1 MADDALAVWHQ
12 PTPPA
17 TRRAGL
23 LWRDEYGR
31 MGFRYDAEWQRDG
44 FPLSRQL
51 PLATAT
57 FAPADGVAHRFFAN
71 LLPEG
76 DARTG
81 LARSLGTSNDDFEL
95 LRRVGGECA
104 GAFCLLLPGDR
115 PGTRQPAYRE
125 LTDKELTVL
134 VRQRG
139 VRPSSSVGARTR
151 LSLAGAQ
158 HKMPV
163 RWRDQRYGLPLDDA
177 PSTHILKFDLARL
190 RNVPLFEA
198 FTTHLAAA
206 VGLPVVDIDW
216 RRLQRL
222 GYAVIVRF
230 DRPSDANGNI
240 RRLHQEDFCQ
250 ALGYDH
256 LRKYEADAGPSLAQ
270 CADLLR
276 EVATDP
282 AIDIPRLLG
291 WQAFNWLA
299 GNSDGH
305 AKNLALL
312 YDNGTIRMAP
322 FYDLIC
328 TRALRGLSRNLA
340 MSIGGE
346 NDPGRVRAWHWREL
360 ADACGIRPRF
370 VETLVAAMAEKLQAA
385 VGPCRRAFEE
395 RYEPAPPLQ
404 RIEQVVVRQCRRVL
418 SRQWRGV

>member
-1 MADDALAVWHQ
+1 MANDALAVWHQ

-17 TRRAGL
+17 TRCAGL
-23 LWRDEYGR
+23 LWRDEHGR

-44 FPLSRQL
+44 FPLSLQL

-57 FAPADGVAHRFFAN
+57 FAPADGAAHRFFAN

-76 DARTG
+76 DARIG
-81 LARSLGTSNDDFEL
+81 LARSLGTANDDFEL

-104 GAFCLLLPGDR
+104 GAFCLLPPGHC
-115 PGTRQPAYRE
+115 PGIREPAYRE
-125 LTDKELTVL
+125 LTDKELAML
-134 VRQRG
+134 VRRRG
-139 VRPSSSVGARTR
+139 VGPSSVRGRTR

-158 HKMPV
+158 HKVPV
-163 RWRDQRYGLPLDDA
+163 RWRDQRCGLPLDNA
-177 PSTHILKFDLARL
+177 PSTHILKFDLAGL
-190 RNVPLFEA
+190 RNVPLFET
-198 FTTHLAAA
+198 FTTHLAAT
-206 VGLPVVDIDW
+206 VGLPVVDIDL
-216 RRLQRL
+216 RRAQRL
-222 GYAVIVRF
+222 GYAVIARF

-250 ALGYDH
+250 ALGYGH

-270 CADLLR
+270 CAGLLR

-282 AIDIPRLLG
+282 AIDIPQLLR

-312 YDNGTIRMAP
+312 YDNGTIRLAP

-328 TRALRGLSRNLA
+328 TRALRGLNRDLA
-340 MSIGGE
+340 MHIGGE
-346 NDPGRVRAWHWREL
+346 SAPGRVKARHWREL
-360 ADACGIRPRF
+360 ADVCGIRPRF
-370 VETLVAAMAEKLQAA
+370 VETLVAVMAEKLQAA
-385 VGPCRRAFEE
+385 VGPCRGAFEE
-395 RYEPAPPLQ
+395 RYGPAPALQ

-418 SRQWRGV
+418 SKQWRRA